1 MITGQPSKTAE
12 TAAAF
17 RARETLKPE
26 GERVC
31 SDPLARHFIGPFY
44 IALGRHPWLG
54 RFFRRLGES
63 QFPGLGGAVLARTRY
78 IDEHTKAC
86 LGNGI
91 RQVVIL
97 GAGYDTRAY
106 RLVAPG
112 QGVRVFEV
120 DHPATQSVK
129 QVKLQEVLV
138 TIPPHVEFV
147 AVDFGRDDL
156 ASRLIEAGYDPGK
169 RTLFIWEGV
178 SYYLTAAAVDQTLTF
193 MARNSAMGSAVLFD
207 FFPRAVIDGTS
218 RRKEAVSLRKR
229 LKQRGEPLL
238 FGIDDEDLVPFLRA
252 RGFETLEVVGAAACK
267 DAWFHGASRDTE
279 VSDIFR
285 FAHAVRINKIVD
297 FNQERFQA
305 AHPTTEEEETCKN

>member
-1 MITGQPSKTAE
+1 MNTGTPSKTAE

-31 SDPLARHFIGPFY
+31 CDPLARHFIGPFY
-44 IALGRHPWLG
+44 IALGRYPWLG

-78 IDEHTKAC
+78 IDEHTKNC

-106 RLVAPG
+106 RLIDPD

-129 QVKLQEVLV
+129 LAKLQEVLG
-138 TIPPHVEFV
+138 TPPHHIEFV

-178 SYYLTAAAVDQTLTF
+178 SYYLTAAAVDRTLAF
-193 MARNSAMGSAVLFD
+193 MARNATLGCEVLFD

-218 RRKEAVSLRKR
+218 SRKEAISLRKR

-238 FGIDDEDLVPFLRA
+238 FGIDDEELVPFLRA
-252 RGFETLEVVGAAACK
+252 RGFETLEVVAAAACK
-267 DAWFHGASRDTE
+267 DAWFHGANRDTA

-285 FAHAVRINKIVD
+285 FAHAVRINNIVD
-297 FNQERFQA
+297 FNQERTCA
-305 AHPTTEEEETCKN
+305 AHSTTEEEETCKN

>member
-1 MITGQPSKTAE
+1 MNTGTPSKTAE

-26 GERVC
+26 KERVC
-31 SDPLARHFIGPFY
+31 NDPLARHFIGPFF

-54 RFFRRLGES
+54 RFFRWLGES

-78 IDEHTKAC
+78 IDEHTTAC

-106 RLVAPG
+106 RLVDPA

-120 DHPATQSVK
+120 DHPATQA
-129 QVKLQEVLV
+129 VKLAKLHEVLG
-138 TIPPHVEFV
+138 TIPFHVEFV
-147 AVDFGRDDL
+147 PVDFGRDAL
-156 ASRLIEAGYDPGK
+156 AERLIEAGYDPGK

-178 SYYLTAAAVDQTLTF
+178 SYYLTAAAVDQTLAF
-193 MARNSAMGSAVLFD
+193 MARHSAVGSAVLFD

-218 RRKEAVSLRKR
+218 RRKEAITLRKR
-229 LKQRGEPLL
+229 LTERGEPLL
-238 FGIDDEDLVPFLRA
+238 FGIDDDEVVPFLRA
-252 RGFETLEVVGAAACK
+252 RGFETLEMVGAAACK

-285 FAHAVRINKIVD
+285 FAHAVRINSFED

-305 AHPTTEEEETCKN
+305 AHPTTEEEET

>member
-1 MITGQPSKTAE
+1 MNNGMPSKTAE
-12 TAAAF
+12 AAAAF

-44 IALGRHPWLG
+44 IAMGRHPWLG

-106 RLVAPG
+106 RLVNPG

-120 DHPATQSVK
+120 NHPATQSVK
-129 QVKLQEVLV
+129 LVKLQEILG
-138 TIPPHVEFV
+138 TIPPHVQFV
-147 AVDFGRDDL
+147 AVNFGRDDL
-156 ASRLIEAGYDPGK
+156 AGRLIGAGYDPGK

-178 SYYLTAAAVDQTLTF
+178 SYYLTAAAVNHTLAF
-193 MARNSAMGSAVLFD
+193 MARNAALGSAVLFD
-207 FFPRAVIDGTS
+207 FFPRAVTDGTS

-285 FAHAVRINKIVD
+285 FAHAVRINNIED

-305 AHPTTEEEETCKN
+305 ARPTTEEEETCKN

>member
-1 MITGQPSKTAE
+1 MNNGMPSKTAE
-12 TAAAF
+12 AAAAF

-106 RLVAPG
+106 RLVDPG

-129 QVKLQEVLV
+129 LVKLQEILG

-156 ASRLIEAGYDPGK
+156 AGRLIGAGYDPGK

-178 SYYLTAAAVDQTLTF
+178 SYYLTAAAVDQTLAF
-193 MARNSAMGSAVLFD
+193 MARNAALGSAVLFD
-207 FFPRAVIDGTS
+207 FFPRAVTDGTS

-252 RGFETLEVVGAAACK
+252 RGFETLEVVSAAACK

-285 FAHAVRINKIVD
+285 FAHAVRINNIED

-305 AHPTTEEEETCKN
+305 ARPTTEEEETCKN